1 MVSIVG
7 VFVLAT
13 FYALHFAAAVVL
25 PMALSLLFSFLLAPA
40 VRRAEGVGLPRF
52 VTASVLVSLV
62 VGAVAAGSYS
72 LSGAAAEWLRV
83 APTSI
88 NEVRERF
95 EGLNT
100 PLADVREAAQA
111 VEEAVEGISGDA
123 NSGAEVVAISS
134 DGWLDPVIG
143 RVPYL
148 VGGFAVAML
157 LTIFL
162 LTWADELTSGFAALR
177 RGFGVRRR
185 TLVTIHQV
193 QRDVATYLVTVATIN
208 AALGVV
214 VWLALRSVGM
224 PNAPLWGTLAGVANF
239 APYIG
244 PAFTAGA
251 LLFAGANAFES
262 WQAAVLPGLIFC
274 AITALEG
281 QLITPAILGHRLSVP
296 PPLVFIAV
304 FLFGWLWGVVGA
316 LIAVPILIVMK
327 RLWLRADTRRR
338 RATARPFRRR
348 QSNVIALSD

>member
-1 MVSIVG
+1 
-7 VFVLAT
+7 
-13 FYALHFAAAVVL
+13 
-25 PMALSLLFSFLLAPA
+25 
-40 VRRAEGVGLPRF
+40 
-52 VTASVLVSLV
+52 
-62 VGAVAAGSYS
+62 
-72 LSGAAAEWLRV
+72 
-83 APTSI
+83 
-88 NEVRERF
+88 
-95 EGLNT
+95 
-100 PLADVREAAQA
+100 
-111 VEEAVEGISGDA
+111 
-123 NSGAEVVAISS
+123 
-134 DGWLDPVIG
+134 
-143 RVPYL
+143 
-148 VGGFAVAML
+148 
-157 LTIFL
+157 
-162 LTWADELTSGFAALR
+162 
-177 RGFGVRRR
+177 
-185 TLVTIHQV
+185 V

-208 AALGVV
+208 AVLGVV

-274 AITALEG
+274 AITVLEG

-327 RLWLRADTRRR
+327 RLWLRADARRR
-338 RATARPFRRR
+338 RTTARPFRRR